1 MFPSTNSVSFQHY
14 YQSNCGNVLFRGWHP
29 LSYFL
34 QGGQT
39 LYIGNKVHTHS
50 HRSAANH
57 LARDIVS
64 LLMYHFLSFFFKLK
78 QHMYKTRQEPL
89 MITCWKTEQRQ
100 KIINKPIFNFLELQK
115 CENGQWCFK
124 TFLIEIKFC
133 IKKKLNM
140 LHTLH

>member
-1 MFPSTNSVSFQHY
+1 MTVIFQAFCCIVGSHYQGGVEKMIDAESFLHAKALDASRGSPFILNNFMFPSTNSVSFQHY

-39 LYIGNKVHTHS
+39 LYSGNKVHTHS

-64 LLMYHFLSFFFKLK
+64 LLMYHFLSFFKNSSNIC
-78 QHMYKTRQEPL
+78 TRPD
-89 MITCWKTEQRQ
+89 R
-100 KIINKPIFNFLELQK
+100 NR
-115 CENGQWCFK
+115 
-124 TFLIEIKFC
+124 
-133 IKKKLNM
+133 
-140 LHTLH
+140 